1 MMLISVTTPSGT
13 VSQLPGGFAKA
24 DRERKERERKA
35 AEKEKERERE
45 REKERERDREARR
58 AIEREKE
65 TFERRERERLE
76 RDKEKMRYGDDRYRK
91 EDGKDEKDERARTG
105 FGTSSNSQ
113 PNSLIPTALPPI
125 PPSELGLASR
135 SNQAMNNTFGMPSGP
150 STPAAAQ
157 LLASGMQH
165 PSSQHG
171 HHQQV
176 SSSGQREQL
185 QSQGQQGPQRG
196 APAPMVEFNHAIT
209 FVNKIKNRFS
219 GDQETYK
226 QFLEIL
232 QTYQKETKD
241 INEVS
246 VRRDIH
252 NAASS

>member
-1 MMLISVTTPSGT
+1 M
-13 VSQLPGGFAKA
+13 
-24 DRERKERERKA
+24 
-35 AEKEKERERE
+35 
-45 REKERERDREARR
+45 
-58 AIEREKE
+58 
-65 TFERRERERLE
+65 FERRERERLE

-91 EDGKDEKDERARTG
+91 EEGKDEKDDRSRSG
-105 FGTSSNSQ
+105 FGNSSNPQ
-113 PNSLIPTALPPI
+113 TNPLLPTALPL

-135 SNQAMNNTFGMPSGP
+135 SNQGMGNAFGMPSGP

-165 PSSQHG
+165 PSSNQHG
-171 HHQQV
+171 HHQQT

-185 QSQGQQGPQRG
+185 QSQGQQGQGQQRG
-196 APAPMVEFNHAIT
+196 TAAPMVEFNHAIT

-246 VRRDIH
+246 VRRRGYIPWQ
-252 NAASS
+252 